1 MAKRE
6 YVKDLSSVTRL
17 SDELKDI
24 FTGWEDEL
32 DNISVAEMK
41 IIKNAEKVVKEFAKS
56 TKYSEE
62 SLDYAS
68 HISKLLLQ
76 DVSSIRERNNLLE
89 QTTEEVEEQKG
100 LYEGIKDVLKD
111 SKDIISNGIVKGL
124 QNVDDKIGG
133 IGSALLNF
141 FTSPCIGLPNFTFL
155 P

>member
-76 DVSSIRERNNLLE
+76 MYLLSGKE
-89 QTTEEVEEQKG
+89 IIYWNK
-100 LYEGIKDVLKD
+100 LLRKLKNRKDYTRV
-111 SKDIISNGIVKGL
+111 
-124 QNVDDKIGG
+124 
-133 IGSALLNF
+133 
-141 FTSPCIGLPNFTFL
+141 
-155 P
+155 